1 MALDNKKSIFVY
13 GFDDKEKLKISEMIN
28 KEKLPEYRVI
38 DKTMSRMKLK
48 DIVEGLRF
56 EVQDN
61 SLPDEQ
67 LVLFNNL
74 NDKEL
79 DSAIHAVRRYLGSKP
94 MLAVITSNSIEW
106 SFENLLSH
114 LMQEREWF
122 KKNRD

>member
-122 KKNRD
+122 KKNRG